1 MQLRWTEQAIA
12 DLTQIADYLFETAP
26 ERASALILSIY
37 EAASKLLVFPR
48 RGRLG
53 RKAGTRE
60 LVLAPLPWLI
70 IYRVTGDAVQ
80 VPRVLHGAQ
89 KWP

>member
-12 DLTQIADYLFETAP
+12 DLTQIADYLFENTP
-26 ERASALILSIY
+26 ERAPALVLSIY
-37 EAASKLLVFPR
+37 DAASKLPAFPR
-48 RGRLG
+48 RGRPG

-60 LVLAPLPWLI
+60 LVVAPLPWLI
-70 IYRVTGDAVQ
+70 IYRVTGEAIEIL
-80 VPRVLHGAQ
+80 RVLPSAR